1 MDGKFLPIQ
10 NRLIYSPSKV
20 QSLSLPKYFFIIYKH
35 PLKALHVFGYL
46 AGYGNSYF
54 LMTLVILC
62 CRVQHNKLF
71 HQQQQENDELH
82 KLIIFLSQNNK
93 LILYP

>member
-10 NRLIYSPSKV
+10 NRLIYTPSKV

-46 AGYGNSYF
+46 AEIKQ
-54 LMTLVILC
+54 L
-62 CRVQHNKLF
+62 LF
-71 HQQQQENDELH
+71 NDTSDIVL
-82 KLIIFLSQNNK
+82 QGTT
-93 LILYP
+93 

>member
-1 MDGKFLPIQ
+1 MFSDIWLDMEIKQL
-10 NRLIYSPSKV
+10 
-20 QSLSLPKYFFIIYKH
+20 
-35 PLKALHVFGYL
+35 
-46 AGYGNSYF
+46 
-54 LMTLVILC
+54 LVILC

-93 LILYP
+93 YCIHNKYTTLVKHY